1 MTESQLSRICQQLT
15 AVWPPD
21 RCSGFP
27 TLVAVSGGA
36 DSVALLRLLVHL
48 AEGGSFTNQKFA
60 KGKLIVAHVNH
71 RQRGDDSDG
80 DEQFVRE
87 LAQQLGIEVCVAHF
101 DGNTSD
107 PSEDCLRQ
115 FRYDALIRLA
125 NQFGARYLATGHT
138 RDDQIETILFRIF
151 RGTGLPGLSGIPRL
165 RVVDEAV
172 SIVRP
177 LLDVSRVDIET
188 LLRELDQTY
197 RHDLSN
203 EATKYTRNFLR
214 NELLPVIETRF
225 GDSVGDALL
234 RLSLQASEAL
244 DFVDSHANF
253 ENAIMAR
260 QSDSFELDCNVLAD
274 QPSLLVR
281 QFLMMLWQEQ
291 GWSQQS
297 MSHEW
302 WIKLAD
308 AISEPTENLVLNL
321 PGNIRMVKNLMDVK
335 FYAN

>member
-1 MTESQLSRICQQLT
+1 M
-15 AVWPPD
+15 WPPD
-21 RCSGFP
+21 RWSGFP

-48 AEGGSFTNQKFA
+48 AESGSFTNQKFA
-60 KGKLIVAHVNH
+60 NAKLIVAHVNH

-87 LAQQLGIEVCVAHF
+87 LAQQLGIEFCVAHF
-101 DGNTSD
+101 DGHTSD

-125 NQFGARYLATGHT
+125 KQFGARYLATGHT

-165 RVVDEAV
+165 RVVDETV

-177 LLDVSRVDIET
+177 LLEISRADIES
-188 LLRELDQTY
+188 LLNELNQTY

-203 EATKYTRNFLR
+203 EATNYTRNFLR
-214 NELLPVIETRF
+214 HELLPIIESRF
-225 GDSVGDALL
+225 GDSACDALL
-234 RLSLQASEAL
+234 RLSQQAIETM
-244 DFVDSHANF
+244 DFVDSQVDF
-253 ENAIMAR
+253 ENAIIAR
-260 QSDSFELDCNVLAD
+260 QSDSVELDCNVLAE
-274 QPSLLVR
+274 QPSLLIR
-281 QFLMMLWQEQ
+281 HFLMKLWQEQ

-297 MSHEW
+297 MSHDW
-302 WIKLAD
+302 WMKLAD
-308 AISEPTENLVLNL
+308 AISEPAENLVLNL